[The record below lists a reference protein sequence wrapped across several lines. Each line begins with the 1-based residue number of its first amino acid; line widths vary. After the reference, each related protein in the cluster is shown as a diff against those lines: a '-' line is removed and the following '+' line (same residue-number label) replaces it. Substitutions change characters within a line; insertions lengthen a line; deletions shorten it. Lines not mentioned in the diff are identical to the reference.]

1 MKSNCGIFHAKMAGG
16 AIAFSQI
23 FRITGG
29 FVRWRVSPEFI
40 FASSGSTDFPFFYT
54 ETGDGSCMWQVLRP
68 FA

>member
-1 MKSNCGIFHAKMAGG
+1 MRLSYGTFHAKMAGG

-29 FVRWRVSPEFI
+29 FGRWCVSPEFI
-40 FASSGSTDFPFFYT
+40 FTSSGSVDFPFFYT
-54 ETGDGSCMWQVLRP
+54 ETGDGSCMRQVLRP